1 MLWVLHH
8 MRQHYQLPRRRT
20 HDVIGA
26 IICAIVWSAV
36 FYLFYFGA

>member
-1 MLWVLHH
+1 
-8 MRQHYQLPRRRT
+8 MRQHYQLPNRT
-20 HDVIGA
+20 SDLVGA